1 MFMCERIMQTINHV
15 ILTIQILTNV
25 PVIHESMEVLVQTKS
40 MVIRVHVQL
49 GGRVQTVI
57 RVNLQYI
64 FINVIG
70 IIVIIVSSSSSLISC
85 ILIIYSISAPLI
97 DIYLRKYSP

>member
-1 MFMCERIMQTINHV
+1 MFMCKRIMQTINHV

-25 PVIHESMEVLVQTKS
+25 PVIHVSMEVLVQTKS

-64 FINVIG
+64 FINVID

-85 ILIIYSISAPLI
+85 ILIIYSIRAPLI